1 METNRAEATV
11 SEFHVTD
18 VFWMSSIGKRFIV
31 GRMVG
36 VFEIGQSVTLRQ
48 QDGTTVSGTLE
59 AINLHRQKPGFCT
72 LVFSEEIS
80 NRVQPGDLIHD

>member
-1 METNRAEATV
+1 
-11 SEFHVTD
+11 
-18 VFWMSSIGKRFIV
+18 MSSIGKRFIV

-48 QDGTTVSGTLE
+48 QDGTTVPGTLE